1 MTNSEGSPAAPLPGP
16 ATGPETGLFARLLLA
31 LLRLYKLVLSPHLP
45 VACRFTPTC
54 SVYAME
60 AVRRHGALRGSAL
73 TLSRLLRCRPWGGH
87 GHDPVP

>member
-1 MTNSEGSPAAPLPGP
+1 MTNSGDSPAAPLPGP
-16 ATGPETGLFARLLLA
+16 VTVPESGPVARLLLT

-60 AVRRHGALRGSAL
+60 AVRRHGALRGSGL
-73 TLSRLLRCRPWGGH
+73 TLGRLLRCRPWGGH

>member
-1 MTNSEGSPAAPLPGP
+1 MTNSVDLPAAPPPGP
-16 ATGPETGLFARLLLA
+16 ATVRDSGHFARLLLV
-31 LLRLYKLVLSPHLP
+31 LLRFYKLVLSPHLP

-60 AVRRHGALRGSAL
+60 AVRRHGAARGSWL
-73 TLSRLLRCRPWGGH
+73 TLNRLLRCRPWGGH